1 MKRRRLVWTILPY
14 LLGIVVVSLTL
25 AGLYASRE
33 MHRLY
38 FSEVS
43 AALEGRA
50 KIVANEV
57 RLGGGGTSLEEIDAR
72 CDELGVLSDT
82 RFTITDSLGVVLGD
96 SEEDPLVM
104 GNHATRPEIAAALRG
119 DVGIEKRYSNTLQR
133 TMIYVAVPV
142 KDNGRTVG
150 VVRAAQP
157 LSAVEPALTSLYNRL
172 AIVGLLIAVLATL
185 VGVWV
190 LRRQTRHLQLLKEGA
205 QRFAAG
211 NLNARLK
218 VPDTEEIAGLA
229 ESMNDM
235 AAQLDARIRTVVEQR
250 NEREAV
256 FSSMSEGIVALDADD
271 HIVSFNRAAE
281 EMLSLNPA
289 KAAGQSI
296 YGLVRISALHEL
308 IRRMSEGT
316 GAGEAEIT
324 FAGPEDRI
332 VLARTNVLLDAVD
345 ARVGTVLVLND
356 ITRQKKLESVRR
368 DFVANV
374 SHELKTPI
382 TAIRGSVE
390 TLLDGALEN
399 EEDARRFVTMI
410 DKQSARLAA
419 LLEDLLSLA
428 RIENSAGKREIRY
441 EQVAVKDVIQA
452 AVQACAEQA
461 GAKGIKVEVSCPPE
475 LRAELDRPLMDQA
488 IVNLIDNAVRYSE
501 GGTTVAIDVSLR
513 DGEVA
518 IAVRDQ
524 GCGIEARHLPR
535 LFERF
540 YRVDSARSR
549 ATGGTGL
556 GLSIVKHV
564 ALAHGGRVD
573 VVSTPGKGSTFTIML
588 PLRHS

>member
-1 MKRRRLVWTILPY
+1 
-14 LLGIVVVSLTL
+14 
-25 AGLYASRE
+25 
-33 MHRLY
+33 
-38 FSEVS
+38 
-43 AALEGRA
+43 
-50 KIVANEV
+50 
-57 RLGGGGTSLEEIDAR
+57 
-72 CDELGVLSDT
+72 
-82 RFTITDSLGVVLGD
+82 
-96 SEEDPLVM
+96 
-104 GNHATRPEIAAALRG
+104 
-119 DVGIEKRYSNTLQR
+119 
-133 TMIYVAVPV
+133 
-142 KDNGRTVG
+142 
-150 VVRAAQP
+150 
-157 LSAVEPALTSLYNRL
+157 
-172 AIVGLLIAVLATL
+172 
-185 VGVWV
+185 
-190 LRRQTRHLQLLKEGA
+190 
-205 QRFAAG
+205 
-211 NLNARLK
+211 
-218 VPDTEEIAGLA
+218 
-229 ESMNDM
+229 
-235 AAQLDARIRTVVEQR
+235 
-250 NEREAV
+250 
-256 FSSMSEGIVALDADD
+256 
-271 HIVSFNRAAE
+271 
-281 EMLSLNPA
+281 
-289 KAAGQSI
+289 
-296 YGLVRISALHEL
+296 
-308 IRRMSEGT
+308 MSEGT

-324 FAGPEDRI
+324 IAGPEDRI